1 MRWWEAAGWLGAVA
15 LLASRWHLNLLRSRL
30 LYLLGS
36 VGLLVCAL
44 ALRAW
49 PLAAGCG
56 VLFGIGAWK
65 LWQLQVRANH
75 RAFQVLEV
83 GPQDEYLRYLLR
95 IHGRDIL
102 AHQPGF
108 VWDGAEPGRSAAIL
122 QYGPETVGVVLIRE
136 GPDGHDDEHR
146 GGHDGGHGSGHDG
159 VARLELDYV
168 TPRYRNIA
176 PGRYLF
182 LESDFFQARGFR
194 RVLTPSGMYAA
205 YYERLGFTPV
215 GDHFEFDL
223 PRR

>member
-1 MRWWEAAGWLGAVA
+1 MRWSEVAGWVGAVS

-44 ALRAW
+44 SVRAW
-49 PLAAGCG
+49 PLVAGCL
-56 VLFGIGAWK
+56 VLLGIGAWK
-65 LWQLQVRANH
+65 LWQLQVRVDD
-75 RAFQVLEV
+75 RAFRVLEV
-83 GPQDEYLRYLLR
+83 DPQDEYLRYVLR
-95 IHGRDIL
+95 IHGQDIL

-122 QYGPETVGVVLIRE
+122 QQGPETIGVVLIRTD
-136 GPDGHDDEHR
+136 PAAPRDWV
-146 GGHDGGHGSGHDG
+146 SY
-159 VARLELDYV
+159 LELDYV

-176 PGRYLF
+176 PGRFLF

-194 RVLTPSGMYAA
+194 RVVTPPGMYAA

-215 GDHFEFDL
+215 GDHFEVDL
-223 PRR
+223 PQRP